1 MSDCEG
7 LGTGCGAGGWH
18 NQNLSY
24 MFDFFLMFEIW
35 FYFFCRS

>member
-7 LGTGCGAGGWH
+7 LGTGCEASGWH

-24 MFDFFLMFEIW
+24 MFDFFFNV
-35 FYFFCRS
+35 